1 MNIKEH
7 KILIITLI
15 ALIFVSMCLYLT
27 LCAIQKPDN
36 SIVLRTKIIDTLT
49 ITCYNDVGIT
59 SAETKTEY
67 GICAVSPDLIKKG
80 LAKIGDWL
88 LIDDEIYVVLDKTSK
103 KLTNRVD
110 LWTYKPDDYYKHKKL
125 VKKIIR

>member
-7 KILIITLI
+7 KILIIALLI
-15 ALIFVSMCLYLT
+15 LSIIAILLLITDVLK
-27 LCAIQKPDN
+27 QPKN

-80 LAKIGDWL
+80 LVKIGDWL

>member
-7 KILIITLI
+7 KILIIALLI
-15 ALIFVSMCLYLT
+15 LSIIAILLLITDVLK
-27 LCAIQKPDN
+27 QPKN

-59 SAETKTEY
+59 NAGTKTEY

-80 LAKIGDWL
+80 LVKIGDWL